1 MNAKSKRI
9 VSQIALNAVIVLL
22 LFLMIYPLAFA
33 VWNAFK
39 SGDGYRYTR
48 WYPTLPLHIA
58 NIGTAWSVTY
68 RWMFNTVFVGVLG
81 TAGMLFL
88 SSMASFAFAKLRF
101 PGKSIFFSMVIV
113 LMMIPSVLTLIPSY
127 LQYKAFGMYDS
138 HLALILPIWTAGCI
152 FSVFLTTSFF
162 SGLPKD
168 IFEATQIDGGTKWH
182 CYLHIAVPLSVPIL
196 STIAIMQLINTWNDY
211 LWPSLL
217 LPTEEK
223 LTISAG
229 LILFC
234 RGEYSSNYPL
244 QFAGYLVA
252 STPLI
257 VLFIGCNKFYIQ
269 GLVSSGIKM

>member
-1 MNAKSKRI
+1 
-9 VSQIALNAVIVLL
+9 
-22 LFLMIYPLAFA
+22 
-33 VWNAFK
+33 
-39 SGDGYRYTR
+39 
-48 WYPTLPLHIA
+48 
-58 NIGTAWSVTY
+58 
-68 RWMFNTVFVGVLG
+68 
-81 TAGMLFL
+81 
-88 SSMASFAFAKLRF
+88 
-101 PGKSIFFSMVIV
+101 
-113 LMMIPSVLTLIPSY
+113 
-127 LQYKAFGMYDS
+127 
-138 HLALILPIWTAGCI
+138 
-152 FSVFLTTSFF
+152 
-162 SGLPKD
+162 
-168 IFEATQIDGGTKWH
+168 
-182 CYLHIAVPLSVPIL
+182 
-196 STIAIMQLINTWNDY
+196 MQLINTWNDY